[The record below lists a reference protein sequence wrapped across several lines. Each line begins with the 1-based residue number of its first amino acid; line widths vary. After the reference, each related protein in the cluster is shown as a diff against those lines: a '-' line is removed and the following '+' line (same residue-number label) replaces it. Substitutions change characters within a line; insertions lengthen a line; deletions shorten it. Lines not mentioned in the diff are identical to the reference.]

1 MDLVL
6 TIVIGLL
13 IFYLF
18 CKKIFKKK
26 VSKKKVLKKE
36 EYTDPIQTVIDEM
49 KKKNSMDTL
58 GEYFYVTLSAGYRN
72 NERVK
77 NAYADQEAKILYG
90 ETLDKIK
97 SFTSLADLNIWWNS
111 QPSNLRKIAYLVKY
125 KRMVTDGLR
134 FAFILSDE
142 SNKDKLQLLFENSPL
157 NKNPVVIRAYE
168 KKRKELYTPLVDAA
182 IARLKTGNNGKQ
194 DLDYFNQITQDIL
207 DFSETDDYLT
217 SYNKISLRKFYT
229 NELGTKL
236 SNFVSGGKPNE
247 TGLNSSDK
255 QMAYYNWLSEL
266 DNYWLR
272 LPEWVRKYNEGK
284 PGSLSKIFQFNWKKN
299 FKKVRDLYTAELGL
313 KYKLTDLSE
322 FHNKVPQRVKMFS
335 RYQKKYKSVFQVVY
349 NRAKSEMLKQIKGSK
364 NRNVLVDFRIR
375 SEGDSNYQG
384 FFGIGSNI
392 HADAPSILTKFW
404 EKYDALT
411 ISEKQEALDN
421 IKNTVENAKDG
432 VSVFFELL
440 RLWED
445 LEKIPTK
452 EDSEGN
458 DVPDTIYAHH
468 NWISRLHKSSGRF
481 STSFSSDSNDS
492 NKRSDT
498 KDTEIHNVYIEYIKQ
513 YKDVEYKNFE
523 DSLNITVG
531 IGEVA
536 GLSNITGIFSDSY
549 FRDFIFKNQGIYN
562 TMYNKIVAKW
572 NEVFTDFAV
581 KCFPDSDQ
589 VVQYVFYKTRWEAIL
604 NNIYYDLIGYENVQK
619 IENAYTSN
627 PKIKEQV
634 IKEISSII
642 SVIVLEAFIN
652 MLPKKFQND
661 TEIQKA
667 YESRVVQSLETDMKS
682 YASIVALL
690 EYWLG
695 IKSLFRNLQ
704 AVKDLFHSVAIT
716 LMEKDIYGEKINPSE
731 MGWDRSNIES
741 GTGANSV
748 NDLLLYWISI
758 MDYKVIQNNT
768 AYEEIIKTHLKYLF
782 PIEVGRIN
790 GVETLTKYWFGSHK
804 MIRKRYRQLTW
815 NTFFTRLEELY
826 KKDMSGFK
834 YPGQYENLVKYW
846 RALDPIVRGQNFAWP
861 TFFPIFEELVTN
873 EIKTLKTTAQLE
885 KKIWK
890 HEDLLKYSAV
900 LVEAYGK
907 RINDLR
913 VDEGMAKNVATLTK
927 RGECPADFPYAF
939 SLDDRYLPD
948 SCCNHDPYINHK
960 VGNVS
965 CTNRLDCPYKAG
977 CYMHTNLHCK
987 SNSDCMAFNE
997 SLGETL
1003 KQGVKCDLLNGS
1015 CLYCPD
1021 GRQSPIGSPKCQWG
1035 AENDKFEHPKPTE
1048 FREIMP

>member
-6 TIVIGLL
+6 TIIIGLL

-18 CKKIFKKK
+18 CKKMFKKK
-26 VSKKKVLKKE
+26 VSKKE
-36 EYTDPIQTVIDEM
+36 EYTDPIQTVINEM

-97 SFTSLADLNIWWNS
+97 SFTALADLNIWWNS
-111 QPSNLRKIAYLVKY
+111 QPSNLRKIVYIIKY
-125 KRMVTDGLR
+125 KKMIADGLR

-142 SNKDKLQLLFENSPL
+142 SNKDKLNLLFENSPL

-168 KKRKELYTPLVDAA
+168 KKRKELYTPLVEAA

-194 DLDYFNQITQDIL
+194 DLDYFNQITEDIL

-217 SYNKISLRKFYT
+217 TYGKISLKQYYI
-229 NELGTKL
+229 NQVKVKLG
-236 SNFVSGGKPNE
+236 NFVSGGKPNE
-247 TGLNSSDK
+247 SGLNTSDK
-255 QMAYYNWLSEL
+255 QMAYYTWSTEL
-266 DNYWLR
+266 DNYYLR
-272 LPEWVRKYNEGK
+272 LPQWVRDYKKGET
-284 PGSLSKIFQFNWKKN
+284 GSISKVYERN
-299 FKKVRDLYTAELGL
+299 FATNDRKVKQLYTAELKL
-313 KYKLTDLSE
+313 KYKLADLSE
-322 FHNKVPQRVKMFS
+322 FHNKVPQRVKMFPN
-335 RYQKKYKSVFQVVY
+335 YQKTYVAVFKIVY
-349 NRAKSEMLKQIKGSK
+349 NRAKSEMLKQIERSK
-364 NRNVLVDFRIR
+364 NRNVLVDFRKR

-384 FFGIGSNI
+384 FFGIGNNI
-392 HADAPSILTKFW
+392 HSDTPSILTKFW
-404 EKYDALT
+404 ERYDALT

-452 EDSEGN
+452 EVEGKN
-458 DVPDTIYAHH
+458 VPDQNYAHH
-468 NWISRLHKSSGRF
+468 NWISRLHKDTGRF
-481 STSFSSDSNDS
+481 STSFSSAGTDT
-492 NKRSDT
+492 NKRSDA
-498 KDTEIHNVYIEYIKQ
+498 KDTEIYNVYIEYINQ
-513 YKDVEYKNFE
+513 YKDVEYNNFS
-523 DSLNITVG
+523 DSLDVTVG

-536 GLSNITGIFSDSY
+536 GLSNITGIFNDSY
-549 FRDFIFKNQGIYN
+549 FREFIFKNQGIYAP
-562 TMYNKIVAKW
+562 MYKKIVAKW

-589 VVQYVFYKTRWEAIL
+589 VVQYVFYKTRWETIL
-604 NNIYYDLIGYENVQK
+604 NNKYYDLIGHENVKK

-634 IKEISSII
+634 IKEIGSIV

-661 TEIQKA
+661 TEIQAA
-667 YESRVVQSLETDMKS
+667 YEIRVVESLEADMTS
-682 YASIVALL
+682 YASMVALL

-704 AVKDLFHSVAIT
+704 AVKDLFHDVAIS
-716 LMEKDIYGEKINPSE
+716 LMEKDIYGEKLDPSE
-731 MGWDRSNIES
+731 MGWDRSNIVS
-741 GTGANSV
+741 GTGV
-748 NDLLLYWISI
+748 NTVEDLILYWVSI
-758 MDYKVIQNNT
+758 MDYKVIQNNPG
-768 AYEEIIKTHLKYLF
+768 YEEIIKTHLKYLF
-782 PIEVGRIN
+782 PREVGRIQ
-790 GVETLTKYWFGSHK
+790 GVETLTKYWFGCHK
-804 MIRKRYRQLTW
+804 MVRKRYRQITW
-815 NTFFTRLEELY
+815 NTFVTRLEELY

-846 RALDPIVRGQNFAWP
+846 RALDPIVRGQSFAWP
-861 TFFPIFEELVTN
+861 TFFPIFEKLVKN
-873 EIKTLKTTAQLE
+873 EIKTLKTTGQLE

-890 HEDLLKYSAV
+890 HQDLLKYSAV

-948 SCCNHDPYINHK
+948 SCCNHDPYINQD

-965 CTNRLDCPYKAG
+965 CTNRVDCPYDAG

-997 SLGETL
+997 SLGEAL
-1003 KQGVKCDLLNGS
+1003 KPGVKCDLVNGS

-1035 AENDKFEHPKPTE
+1035 AKHDDFKHPKPTE
-1048 FREIMP
+1048 FNTIMP

>member
-6 TIVIGLL
+6 TIIIGLL

-18 CKKIFKKK
+18 CKKMFKKK
-26 VSKKKVLKKE
+26 VSKKE
-36 EYTDPIQTVIDEM
+36 EYTDPIQTVINEM

-97 SFTSLADLNIWWNS
+97 SFTALADLNIWWNS
-111 QPSNLRKIAYLVKY
+111 QPSNLRKIVYIIKY
-125 KRMVTDGLR
+125 KKMIADGLR

-142 SNKDKLQLLFENSPL
+142 SNKDKLNLLFENSPL

-168 KKRKELYTPLVDAA
+168 KKRKELYTPLVEAA

-194 DLDYFNQITQDIL
+194 DLDYFNQITEDIL

-217 SYNKISLRKFYT
+217 TYGKISLKQYYI
-229 NELGTKL
+229 NQVKVKLG
-236 SNFVSGGKPNE
+236 NFVSGGKPNE
-247 TGLNSSDK
+247 SGLNTSDK
-255 QMAYYNWLSEL
+255 QMAYYTWSTEL
-266 DNYWLR
+266 DNYYLR
-272 LPEWVRKYNEGK
+272 LPQWVRDYKKGDT
-284 PGSLSKIFQFNWKKN
+284 GSISKVYERN
-299 FKKVRDLYTAELGL
+299 FATNDRKVKQLYTAELKL
-313 KYKLTDLSE
+313 KYKLADLSE
-322 FHNKVPQRVKMFS
+322 FHNKVPQRVKMFPN
-335 RYQKKYKSVFQVVY
+335 YQKTYVAVFKIVY
-349 NRAKSEMLKQIKGSK
+349 NRAKSEMLKQIERSK
-364 NRNVLVDFRIR
+364 NRNVLVDFRKR

-384 FFGIGSNI
+384 FFGIGNNI
-392 HADAPSILTKFW
+392 HSDTPSILTKFW
-404 EKYDALT
+404 ERYDALT

-452 EDSEGN
+452 EVEGKN
-458 DVPDTIYAHH
+458 VPDQNYAHH
-468 NWISRLHKSSGRF
+468 NWISRLHKDTGRF
-481 STSFSSDSNDS
+481 STSFSSAGTDT
-492 NKRSDT
+492 NKRSDA
-498 KDTEIHNVYIEYIKQ
+498 KDTEIYNVYIEYLNQ
-513 YKDVEYKNFE
+513 YKDVEYNSFSN
-523 DSLNITVG
+523 SLDITVG

-549 FRDFIFKNQGIYN
+549 FREFIFKNQGVYM

-581 KCFPDSDQ
+581 KCFPDSDK
-589 VVQYVFYKTRWEAIL
+589 VVQYVFYKTRWETIIK
-604 NNIYYDLIGYENVQK
+604 NKYYDLIGHENVQK

-634 IKEISSII
+634 IKEIGSIV

-661 TEIQKA
+661 TEIQAA
-667 YESRVVQSLETDMKS
+667 YEIRVVESLEADMTS
-682 YASIVALL
+682 YASMVALL

-704 AVKDLFHSVAIT
+704 AVKDLFHDVAIS
-716 LMEKDIYGEKINPSE
+716 LMEKDIYGEKLDPSE
-731 MGWDRSNIES
+731 MGWDRSNIVS
-741 GTGANSV
+741 GTGV
-748 NDLLLYWISI
+748 NTVEDLILYWVSI
-758 MDYKVIQNNT
+758 MDYKVIQNNPG
-768 AYEEIIKTHLKYLF
+768 YEEIIKTHLKYLF
-782 PIEVGRIN
+782 PREVGRIN
-790 GVETLTKYWFGSHK
+790 GVKTLTKYWFGSDK

-815 NTFFTRLEELY
+815 NTFVTRLEQNY
-826 KKDMSGFK
+826 KRDISFFK
-834 YPGQYENLVKYW
+834 YPGQYENLVEYW
-846 RALDPIVRGQNFAWP
+846 RALDPIVRGQKFAWP

-873 EIKTLKTTAQLE
+873 EIKTLKTTSQLE
-885 KKIWK
+885 KRIWK
-890 HEDLLKYSAV
+890 HQDLLKYSAV

-948 SCCNHDPYINHK
+948 SCCNHDPYINQD

-965 CTNRLDCPYKAG
+965 CTNRVDCPYDAG

-997 SLGETL
+997 SLGEAL
-1003 KQGVKCDLLNGS
+1003 KPGVKCDLVNGS

-1035 AENDKFEHPKPTE
+1035 AKHDDFKHPKPTE
-1048 FREIMP
+1048 FNTIMP

>member
-6 TIVIGLL
+6 TIIIGLL

-26 VSKKKVLKKE
+26 VSKKE

-58 GEYFYVTLSAGYRN
+58 GEYFYVSLSAGYRN

-77 NAYADQEAKILYG
+77 KAYADQEAKILYG

-111 QPSNLRKIAYLVKY
+111 QPSNLRKIEYIVKY
-125 KRMVTDGLR
+125 KKMIADGLR

-142 SNKDKLQLLFENSPL
+142 SNKDKLRLLFENSPL

-194 DLDYFNQITQDIL
+194 DLDYFNQITKDIL

-217 SYNKISLRKFYT
+217 TYGKISLKQYYI
-229 NELGTKL
+229 NELKVKL
-236 SNFVSGGKPNE
+236 SNFISGGEPNE
-247 TGLNSSDK
+247 SGLNTSDK
-255 QMAYYNWLSEL
+255 QMAYYTWSTEL
-266 DNYWLR
+266 DNYYLR
-272 LPEWVRKYNEGK
+272 LPQWVRDYKKGK
-284 PGSLSKIFQFNWKKN
+284 VGSMQKAFEFNWRVN
-299 FKKVRDLYTAELGL
+299 DRKVKQLYTAELGL
-313 KYKLTDLSE
+313 KYKLGDLSE
-322 FHNKVPQRVKMFS
+322 FHNKVPQRVKMFPL
-335 RYQKKYKSVFQVVY
+335 YQTKYVAVFTIVY
-349 NRAKSEMLKQIKGSK
+349 NRAKSEMLKQIKKSK

-384 FFGIGSNI
+384 FFGIGNNI

-404 EKYDALT
+404 ERYDALT
-411 ISEKQEALDN
+411 VSEKQEALDN

-458 DVPDTIYAHH
+458 NVPDTNYAHH
-468 NWISRLHKSSGRF
+468 NWISRLHKDSGRF
-481 STSFSSDSNDS
+481 STAFSSASNDS
-492 NKRSDT
+492 NKRNDT
-498 KDTEIHNVYIEYIKQ
+498 KDTEIYNVYIEYLNQ
-513 YKDVEYKNFE
+513 YKDVEYNNFE

-549 FRDFIFKNQGIYN
+549 FREFIFKNQGVYN
-562 TMYNKIVAKW
+562 TIYNKIVAKW

-581 KCFPDSDQ
+581 KCFPDSDK
-589 VVQYVFYKTRWEAIL
+589 VVQYVFYKTRWETIL
-604 NNIYYDLIGYENVQK
+604 NNKYYDLIGHENVQK

-634 IKEISSII
+634 IKEIGSIV

-661 TEIQKA
+661 TEIQAA
-667 YESRVVQSLETDMKS
+667 YETRVVQSLETDMKS
-682 YASIVALL
+682 YASMVALL

-695 IKSLFRNLQ
+695 IKPLFRNLQ
-704 AVKDLFHSVAIT
+704 AVKNLFHDVAIS
-716 LMEKDIYGEKINPSE
+716 LMEKDIYGEKIDPGE
-731 MGWDRSNIES
+731 MGWDRSNIVS
-741 GTGANSV
+741 GTGV
-748 NDLLLYWISI
+748 YTVEDLLLYWVSI
-758 MDYKVIQNNT
+758 MDYKVIQNNP

-782 PIEVGRIN
+782 PLEVGRIQ
-790 GVETLTKYWFGSHK
+790 GVETLTKYWFGSDK

-826 KKDMSGFK
+826 KRDMSEFK
-834 YPGQYENLVKYW
+834 YPGQYENLVEYW
-846 RALDPIVRGQNFAWP
+846 RALDPIVRGQKFAWS
-861 TFFPIFEELVTN
+861 TFFPIFEKLVKN
-873 EIKTLKTTAQLE
+873 EIKTLKTTGQLE

-890 HEDLLKYSAV
+890 HQDLLKYSAV

-913 VDEGMAKNVATLTK
+913 VDEGMAKNVSTLTK

-948 SCCNHDPYINHK
+948 SCCNHDPYINQD

-965 CTNRLDCPYKAG
+965 CTNRVDCPYDAG

-997 SLGETL
+997 SLGEAL
-1003 KQGVKCDLLNGS
+1003 KPGVKCDLVNGS

-1035 AENDKFEHPKPTE
+1035 AKNDNFQHPKPTE
-1048 FREIMP
+1048 FNTIMP

>member
-6 TIVIGLL
+6 TIIIGLL

-26 VSKKKVLKKE
+26 VSKKE

-77 NAYADQEAKILYG
+77 KAYADQEAKILYG

-111 QPSNLRKIAYLVKY
+111 QPSNLRKIEYIVKY
-125 KRMVTDGLR
+125 KKMIADGLR

-142 SNKDKLQLLFENSPL
+142 SNKDKLRLLFENSPL

-194 DLDYFNQITQDIL
+194 DLDYFNQITKDIL

-217 SYNKISLRKFYT
+217 TYGKISLKQYYI
-229 NELGTKL
+229 NELKVKL
-236 SNFVSGGKPNE
+236 SNFISGGEPNE
-247 TGLNSSDK
+247 SGLNTSDK
-255 QMAYYNWLSEL
+255 QMAYYTWSTEL
-266 DNYWLR
+266 DNYYLR
-272 LPEWVRKYNEGK
+272 LPQWVRDYKKGK
-284 PGSLSKIFQFNWKKN
+284 VGSMQKAFEFNWRVN
-299 FKKVRDLYTAELGL
+299 DRKVKQLYTAELGL
-313 KYKLTDLSE
+313 KYKLGDLSE
-322 FHNKVPQRVKMFS
+322 FHNKVPQRVKMFPL
-335 RYQKKYKSVFQVVY
+335 YQTKYVAVFTIVY
-349 NRAKSEMLKQIKGSK
+349 NRAKSEMLKQIKKSK

-384 FFGIGSNI
+384 FFGIGNNI

-404 EKYDALT
+404 ERYDALT
-411 ISEKQEALDN
+411 VSEKQEALDN

-458 DVPDTIYAHH
+458 NVPDTNYAHH
-468 NWISRLHKSSGRF
+468 NWISRLHKDSGRF
-481 STSFSSDSNDS
+481 STAFSSASNDS
-492 NKRSDT
+492 NKRNDT
-498 KDTEIHNVYIEYIKQ
+498 KDTEIYNVYIEYLNQ
-513 YKDVEYKNFE
+513 YKDVEYNNFE

-549 FRDFIFKNQGIYN
+549 FREFIFKNQGVYN
-562 TMYNKIVAKW
+562 TIYNKIVAKW

-581 KCFPDSDQ
+581 KCFPDSDK
-589 VVQYVFYKTRWEAIL
+589 VVQYVFYKTRWETIL
-604 NNIYYDLIGYENVQK
+604 NNKYYDLIGHENVQK

-634 IKEISSII
+634 IKEIGSIV

-661 TEIQKA
+661 AEIQAA
-667 YESRVVQSLETDMKS
+667 YETRVVQSLETDMKS
-682 YASIVALL
+682 YASMVALL

-695 IKSLFRNLQ
+695 IKPLFRNLQ
-704 AVKDLFHSVAIT
+704 AVKNLFHDVAIS
-716 LMEKDIYGEKINPSE
+716 LMEKDIYGEKIDPGE
-731 MGWDRSNIES
+731 MGWDRSNIVS
-741 GTGANSV
+741 GTGV
-748 NDLLLYWISI
+748 YTVEDLLLYWVSI
-758 MDYKVIQNNT
+758 MDYKVIQNNP

-782 PIEVGRIN
+782 PLEVGRIQ
-790 GVETLTKYWFGSHK
+790 GVETLTKYWFGSDK

-826 KKDMSGFK
+826 KRDMSEFK
-834 YPGQYENLVKYW
+834 YPGQYENLVEYW
-846 RALDPIVRGQNFAWP
+846 RALDPIVRGQKFAWP
-861 TFFPIFEELVTN
+861 TFFPIFEKLVKN
-873 EIKTLKTTAQLE
+873 EIKTLKTTGQLE

-890 HEDLLKYSAV
+890 HQDLLKYSAV

-913 VDEGMAKNVATLTK
+913 VDEGMAKNVSTLTK

-948 SCCNHDPYINHK
+948 SCCNHDPYINQD

-965 CTNRLDCPYKAG
+965 CTNRVDCPYDAG

-997 SLGETL
+997 SLGEAL
-1003 KQGVKCDLLNGS
+1003 KPGVKCDLVNGS

-1035 AENDKFEHPKPTE
+1035 AKNDNFQHPKPTE
-1048 FREIMP
+1048 FNTIMP